1 MSQSSGR
8 MQRVQR
14 RIYFDNSSTT
24 RIHPEV
30 LKSYEQLLEKYYVN
44 SESLYDEGSEISQMM
59 EKARGAIA
67 GLLGVHATDILFTS
81 GSSESNSAAVKG
93 CAFAQQNKKHI
104 ITTNVEHSSI
114 LNACAQLEQYFG
126 YRITYLPVDGT
137 GRINVDDLKKA
148 LDEDTAVVSIMY
160 VNNESGAVNP
170 ISEIAEVVK
179 KQSHAYLHVDLT
191 QAVGKVPLDLAN
203 VDMAS
208 ISAHKLEGLK
218 GSGILMK
225 KTYVPFIPLI
235 NGGEQEYGLRGG
247 TANAC
252 ADMVFAKTLRLA
264 IENGNK
270 YHLYIKDLRDR
281 LVKGLLTIDGVE
293 INSPEDAVVSTVNWS
308 YEKIPSEVMQ
318 NALNAKG
325 FMVSARS
332 TCASKSD
339 DPSYV
344 LTAMGYSS
352 RRASSCIRISL
363 SYHNTEEEID
373 LFLTSL
379 KEIIEHYG

>member
-114 LNACAQLEQYFG
+114 LNACVQLEQYFG

-160 VNNESGAVNP
+160 VNNESGSVNP

-264 IENGNK
+264 IENGKK

>member
-1 MSQSSGR
+1 M
-8 MQRVQR
+8 QR

-59 EKARGAIA
+59 ERARGAIA

-137 GRINVDDLKKA
+137 GRINVEDLKKA

-160 VNNESGAVNP
+160 VNNESGSVNP

-191 QAVGKVPLDLAN
+191 QAVGKVPLDLTN

-264 IENGNK
+264 IENGKK

-281 LVKGLLTIDGVE
+281 LVKGLLAIDGVE

-363 SYHNTEEEID
+363 SYYNTEEEID

-379 KEIIEHYG
+379 KEIIEHDG